1 MSSPRSCSE
10 GVMADDIIIDVI
22 GVHKAFGTKVVL
34 AGADLRIRRGES
46 MVIIGGS
53 GTGKSVMIKH
63 MIGLLTPDKGKVLV
77 DGIEV
82 GTLNEEDLNNLRR
95 KFGMLFQGAALFDSM
110 TIGENVGFAIKEHT
124 NLSRADRE
132 KKVTEKLNLV
142 GLFNVENLKPA
153 ELSGGMKKRA
163 GLARAIAMDPEIILY
178 DEPTTGLDPVMCD
191 QINNLIVDL
200 QNKIGA
206 TAVTITH
213 DMVSANKIAD
223 RIAMLYKGQFVSV
236 GTPDEVFS
244 STVPEVAEFCYIGK
258 VIRNT
263 EAIQGRQTA
272 PASGDPAAKADI
284 SNNQAGM

>member
-1 MSSPRSCSE
+1 
-10 GVMADDIIIDVI
+10 MADDIIIDVI